1 MSASADR
8 AGGAPG
14 PAHHRDLA
22 GRRFFCSWS
31 GGKDAYLA
39 LQRAAAAGGRPAA
52 LLCMLHEDGLRSRG
66 HGLPQAY
73 LEAQAEALG
82 VPLVTRA
89 TTWEGYE
96 AAFADALEELRGHG
110 IGDGVFGDIDLQGH
124 RDWVEETCGAAG
136 FAAHLPLWGESRQR
150 LVEELVAT
158 GVHALIVAVDAARLG
173 AEYLG
178 RPIDASLIADLT
190 AAGADVCGEEGEYH
204 TMVTMARLFAHPV
217 PCAWTGFEERDG
229 HLILDFVPVTPDAQ

>member
-1 MSASADR
+1 MS
-8 AGGAPG
+8 GA
-14 PAHHRDLA
+14 AELA

-52 LLCMLHEDGLRSRG
+52 LLCMLQEDAQRSRG
-66 HGLPQAY
+66 HGLPLAY

-82 VPLVTRA
+82 LPLVTRA

-96 AAFADALEELRGHG
+96 AAFADALEELGGLG
-110 IGDGVFGDIDLQGH
+110 ISDGVFGDIDLQGH
-124 RDWVEETCGAAG
+124 RDWVETTCGAAG
-136 FAAHLPLWGESRQR
+136 FSAHLPLWGEPRRR
-150 LVEELVAT
+150 LVAELIAT

-173 AEYLG
+173 AEYLS
-178 RPIDASLIADLT
+178 RPVDAALLADLT
-190 AAGADVCGEEGEYH
+190 AVGADVCGEEGEYH

-217 PCAWTGFEERDG
+217 PCAWDGWEERDG
-229 HLILDFVPVTPDAQ
+229 HSILTFVPVASDDL